1 MASKKKTAGKPA
13 EEPIEP
19 GFFSDYGY
27 GSGALI
33 LHNPPIKPKNSKPAK
48 GAKGSRIKQK

>member
-48 GAKGSRIKQK
+48 GAKGSRIRQK